1 MAQLKHTPL
10 FTTYLL
16 WVAVLVTHSAWVIYS
31 GGFRDIMGDESYI
44 IFIILFFA
52 ATLLFLAIGA
62 SLAWLIKHNKTWAL
76 WAFSIYCAFI
86 AISTS
91 WGIGVNLKSNSSPVT
106 TVDILFHVFSVAI
119 LVFLIWLAWQKCPN
133 KSLNRTRPIG
143 LVATQLKRYNFD

>member
-1 MAQLKHTPL
+1 
-10 FTTYLL
+10 
-16 WVAVLVTHSAWVIYS
+16 
-31 GGFRDIMGDESYI
+31 MGDESYI
-44 IFIILFFA
+44 VFIILFFA

-62 SLAWLIKHNKTWAL
+62 SLAWLIQNSKTWAL

-106 TVDILFHVFSVAI
+106 TVDMLFHVFSVAI

-133 KSLNRTRPIG
+133 TYEAPAS
-143 LVATQLKRYNFD
+143 Q